1 MKMKTNRRE
10 FIRKAG
16 LATAC
21 VCTGLAGVNGCSM
34 IGGNSRTPD
43 IHSNAWEL
51 DGNSLIVDLDK
62 ADSLREPGGAG
73 KLNIG
78 DKVSG
83 DETKVIIIHH
93 QENEYKAFADCCTH
107 GCRELNYLQDKQQL
121 QCSSFGKSAFTL
133 NGKVLKGPA
142 EDPLNTYSLRKTDNK
157 IIIDIA

>member
-34 IGGNSRTPD
+34 IGGISRTPGIMSD
-43 IHSNAWEL
+43 AWLL
-51 DGNSLIVDLDK
+51 DGDSLVVDLNK
-62 ADSLREPGGAG
+62 ADSLRETGGAG

-78 DKVSG
+78 DKVNG

-93 QENEYKAFADCCTH
+93 QENDYKAFADCCTH

-121 QCSSFGKSAFTL
+121 ECSSFGKSAFELT
-133 NGKVLKGPA
+133 GKVIKGPA
-142 EDPLNTYSLRKTDNK
+142 EDPLMTYSLQKTDNR
-157 IIIDIA
+157 IIIKIK